1 MDSSVTILVRYNGSA
16 YTVRH
21 LSPKD
26 MLDRDRL
33 HDAIRHKLSMGP
45 NVPIAIQR
53 YSKSAGEYTPL
64 DSARDYSALARSLK
78 VKRKFTFI
86 VTEVKEDQSG
96 KSGQSSDKPD
106 QSSEP
111 ADRSVQTPDNGGN
124 GGSGG
129 HDKSRKVKLD
139 RLVEALK
146 EDESFRDVVRALIKE
161 TSDSDRQ
168 TSDDS
173 KDQKSVP
180 ESNQAPEKD
189 NGYYWYNVQCDGCNQ
204 HPIMGYRYRCLE
216 CPNVDFCQACAN
228 KEDHCKDHKLVRLDP
243 YGHLMTP
250 FNFSPTAQAC
260 LSRAT
265 PDVFCD
271 RCNRIITSEEGYKC
285 EVCPDYDLCKECYNL
300 TMKDGAHPACHDF
313 AGPGRVKFC
322 DTCFGR
328 IMPGKTEC
336 AVCRQ
341 ASSVNEKTQSSSEV
355 SEASETHSA
364 FCDGCDR
371 RIVGIRY
378 KCLHCDDFDYC
389 SKCMNTKRTSHDHSF
404 VAIHKATDLIRG
416 KDDGFVRHL
425 AICDGCNSTIWGM
438 RYKCL
443 ECPDFDYCQTCI
455 KTKRAT
461 HKHSFA
467 GIRKPEDY
475 LRIPPANPIPSHP
488 GFICNGPLCAESTPD
503 DILGV
508 RYHCLVCDDFDL
520 CERCEAYPDSHPKD
534 HAMAKFQTPMAYKEY
549 MQKEQEK
556 KKALPATEV
565 DLKAAETV
573 ESSSLSES
581 PVSEAE
587 KPDYEA
593 SLVTFSCHNSG
604 CLTWVFKNTGK
615 VAWPRYTSLV
625 PADRDEPQ
633 NLNGGLRY
641 SYTPF
646 ATHPGSNATFT
657 AFTSPSSLAAVQK
670 QWCLET
676 PTGNRFSLMDFST
689 EMTSQLKEEPV
700 DNVKGDESMDEPMKE
715 PKYSARLVSVAVDR
729 LNVTWVVEN
738 TGDVDWPKG
747 VSFQLG
753 SSQDSQVTDYEETP
767 QGRRAT
773 FMMSRENYMDI
784 SGDYTDFSLRA
795 GDIVIPCERA
805 GYEVKMVASAGVQEH
820 DTASSCEGS
829 SKEASAATDLSVS
842 NSEQGQS
849 SSILNSSEVVL
860 PKLFASEHGSL
871 ETDHATDQSYH
882 SDQSDHET
890 TDVHESDFDGELN
903 ELLSDDDEFEL
914 VDINDLSD

>member
-1 MDSSVTILVRYNGSA
+1 MRS
-16 YTVRH
+16 

-26 MLDRDRL
+26 MLDRDKL
-33 HDAIRHKLSMGP
+33 HGAIRHKLSMGP
-45 NVPIAIQR
+45 DVPIAIQR
-53 YSKSAGEYTPL
+53 YSKSAGEYTSL

-86 VTEVKEDQSG
+86 VTELTEAQSE
-96 KSGQSSDKPD
+96 KPN

-111 ADRSVQTPDNGGN
+111 AVPADRSVKSPDNGDN
-124 GGSGG
+124 GG
-129 HDKSRKVKLD
+129 HEKSRKAKLD

-146 EDESFRDVVRALIKE
+146 EDASFRDVVRALIKE
-161 TSDSDRQ
+161 ISDA
-168 TSDDS
+168 DDA
-173 KDQKSVP
+173 KHQKSCPRVP
-180 ESNQAPEKD
+180 QSNGAAARAAPEKD

-204 HPIMGYRYRCLE
+204 HPLMGYRYRCLE
-216 CPNVDFCQACAN
+216 CPNVDFCQSCAD
-228 KEDHCKDHKLVRLDP
+228 KEDHSKDHKLVRLDP

-260 LSRAT
+260 ISRAT

-271 RCNRIITSEEGYKC
+271 RCNRIITSEDGYKC
-285 EVCPDYDLCKECYNL
+285 EVCPDYDLCKDCYNL
-300 TMKDGAHPACHDF
+300 NMKDGAHPACHAF
-313 AGPGRVKFC
+313 AGPGRVLFC

-336 AVCRQ
+336 AVCRP
-341 ASSVNEKTQSSSEV
+341 ASSSSVNEKTQKTQSKTQSSSEV
-355 SEASETHSA
+355 SGDASETHSA
-364 FCDGCDR
+364 FCDGCDC

-389 SKCMNTKRTSHDHSF
+389 SKCFSTKRTSHDHSF
-404 VAIHKATDLIRG
+404 VAIHRATDLIRG
-416 KDDGFVRHL
+416 KDDGFVRHH

-455 KTKRAT
+455 KTERAS

-475 LRIPPANPIPSHP
+475 LRTPSAHPIPSHS

-534 HAMAKFQTPMAYKEY
+534 HAMAKFHTPMAYKEY
-549 MQKEQEK
+549 MQKEQNM
-556 KKALPATEV
+556 KKAFPATEV
-565 DLKAAETV
+565 HPNTV
-573 ESSSLSES
+573 EEPQNTSQQSES
-581 PVSEAE
+581 PASEAD

-593 SLVTFSCHNSG
+593 SLVTFSCHDSG
-604 CLTWVFKNTGK
+604 CLTWVFENTGK

-646 ATHPGSNATFT
+646 ATHPGSTATFT
-657 AFTSPSSLAAVQK
+657 AFTSPSSLATVQK

-676 PTGNRFSLMDFST
+676 PTGQRFSLTDFTS
-689 EMTSQLKEEPV
+689 EITSQLKEPENKTE
-700 DNVKGDESMDEPMKE
+700 NVKE
-715 PKYSARLVSVAVDR
+715 PKYSAKLVSVAVDR

-784 SGDYTDFSLRA
+784 SGDYTDFSLKA
-795 GDIVIPCERA
+795 GDIAIACEKA
-805 GYEVKMVASAGVQEH
+805 GYEVKMVASAGVEEH
-820 DTASSCEGS
+820 EAPSSSSEGL
-829 SKEASAATDLSVS
+829 SKEASATTDLSVS

-849 SSILNSSEVVL
+849 SSMLNSSEVVL

-871 ETDHATDQSYH
+871 ETDHATTDQSYH
-882 SDQSDHET
+882 SDPSDHES

-903 ELLSDDDEFEL
+903 ELLSEDDDFEL